1 MYRHSEQFQNVV
13 IGIESIRAFN
23 WADRWQDIYHGLLD
37 TSMRPQYLLDMI
49 QQWLTLSLNLI
60 VGIVAVAVTCLSTQ
74 LVSSSRAG
82 LVGAGLVSLMTFGEL
97 ACATVRCWVQLETS
111 LGAVKRLRD
120 FEMLA
125 NGHNNDESYDEEL
138 DPPADWPDKGSIH
151 IAGATASYSQ
161 DTNSESSR
169 IVLRDVNLNIG
180 PREKVAIVGR
190 TGRYAI
196 SVMHCRKQK
205 KDGSSK
211 TD

>member
-1 MYRHSEQFQNVV
+1 
-13 IGIESIRAFN
+13 
-23 WADRWQDIYHGLLD
+23 
-37 TSMRPQYLLDMI
+37 MRPQYLLDMI

-97 ACATVRCWVQLETS
+97 ACATVRSWVQLETS
-111 LGAVKRLRD
+111 LGAVKRLKD
-120 FEMLA
+120 FEILA
-125 NGHNNDESYDEEL
+125 NDHNDDESKDEEL
-138 DPPADWPDKGSIH
+138 DPPADWPDHGSIH

-161 DTNSESSR
+161 DTNSESGR

-180 PREKVAIVGR
+180 PGEKVAIVGR
-190 TGRYAI
+190 TGRYVL

-205 KDGSSK
+205 KDGSSNA
-211 TD
+211 D